1 MTNSGPSQTAKS
13 FGTKR
18 IPLTI
23 EQAESLV
30 AWLREK
36 YPDKH
41 PQNVDECRDPC
52 KLAFKAGQLQ
62 LINDLEVIAREH
74 NRKP

>member
-1 MTNSGPSQTAKS
+1 
-13 FGTKR
+13 
-18 IPLTI
+18 L
-23 EQAESLV
+23 LV
-30 AWLREK
+30 AYLREK

-41 PQNVDECRDPC
+41 PQNLDECRDPC